1 MWQDKLKEII
11 YILENSDVN
20 EIEATFWGR
29 KFRVVKDSPNII
41 GGSDKITTLSSHQ
54 PLDSDNKEDQ
64 VPVKKNEK
72 SILSPMP
79 GVFYSSQSP
88 DKPPYVEVGDNVKVG
103 QVLCI
108 IESMKIMNEIEC
120 EHNGIIK
127 ENIWEGLKKRLP
139 DPAPRKLPD
148 RSILISAT
156 EKAGTITPNRKEKD
170 YAFLITRYTG
180 CRNGEFISL

>member
-20 EIEATFWGR
+20 EIEATFWGK
-29 KFRVVKDSPNII
+29 KFRVVKNSPSII
-41 GGSDKITTLSSHQ
+41 GGNADKITTVSTNQ
-54 PLDSDNKEDQ
+54 PPVSDNKEGQ
-64 VPVKKNEK
+64 VSDKENTK

-88 DKPPYVEVGDNVKVG
+88 EKPPYVKVGDTVKSG

-108 IESMKIMNEIEC
+108 IESMKIMNEIES

-127 ENIWEGLKKRLP
+127 DIIVNNS
-139 DPAPRKLPD
+139 DPV
-148 RSILISAT
+148 
-156 EKAGTITPNRKEKD
+156 
-170 YAFLITRYTG
+170 
-180 CRNGEFISL
+180 EFNQPIFIIEPT